1 MHEEKKLYCTSKGGD
16 RMGLIT
22 MIILGGLAGWIA
34 SLVTKSSTGILMDI
48 ILGIV
53 GAIAGGFL
61 MSFFG
66 QPGITGFNIYSLI
79 VAIVGAV
86 ILIWIGRLLT
96 GGSNTK
102 VYS

>member
-1 MHEEKKLYCTSKGGD
+1 
-16 RMGLIT
+16 MGLIT
-22 MIILGGLAGWIA
+22 MIVLGALAGWIA
-34 SLVTKSSTGILMDI
+34 SLVTRSSGGILMDI

-53 GAIAGGFL
+53 GAIAGGFI

-66 QPGITGFNIYSLI
+66 QPGITGFNLYSLI

-86 ILIWIGRLLT
+86 VLIWIGRFLT
-96 GGSNTK
+96 RGDRT

>member
-1 MHEEKKLYCTSKGGD
+1 
-16 RMGLIT
+16 MGLIT

-34 SLVTKSSTGILMDI
+34 SLITRSSTGVLMDI

-66 QPGITGFNIYSLI
+66 QPGITGFNLYSLI

-86 ILIWIGRLLT
+86 VLIWIGRLLT
-96 GGSNTK
+96 RGTDTK

>member
-1 MHEEKKLYCTSKGGD
+1 MRKGGEH
-16 RMGLIT
+16 MGLIT

-34 SLVTKSSTGILMDI
+34 SLVTKSSTGVLMDI

-66 QPGITGFNIYSLI
+66 QPGITGFNVYSLI
-79 VAIVGAV
+79 VAIIGAV

>member
-1 MHEEKKLYCTSKGGD
+1 
-16 RMGLIT
+16 MGLIT
-22 MIILGGLAGWIA
+22 MIVLGALAGWIA
-34 SLVTKSSTGILMDI
+34 SLVTRSSTGILMDI

-53 GAIAGGFL
+53 GAIAGGFV

-66 QPGITGFNIYSLI
+66 QPGITGFNLYSLV

-86 ILIWIGRLLT
+86 LLIWIGRFLT
-96 GGSNTK
+96 RGDRT

>member
-1 MHEEKKLYCTSKGGD
+1 
-16 RMGLIT
+16 MGLIT
-22 MIILGGLAGWIA
+22 MIILGGLAGWLA
-34 SLVTKSSTGILMDI
+34 SMITRSSSGILMDI

-53 GAIAGGFL
+53 GAIAGGFV

-66 QPGITGFNIYSLI
+66 QPGITGFNVYSLV

-86 ILIWIGRLLT
+86 ILIWIGRFLT
-96 GGSNTK
+96 RGDKT

>member
-1 MHEEKKLYCTSKGGD
+1 
-16 RMGLIT
+16 MGLLT

-34 SLVTKSSTGILMDI
+34 SLVTRSSTGVLMDI
-48 ILGIV
+48 VLGIV

-66 QPGITGFNIYSLI
+66 QPGITGFNLYSLI
-79 VAIVGAV
+79 VAVVGSV

-96 GGSNTK
+96 HGTDTR

>member
-1 MHEEKKLYCTSKGGD
+1 
-16 RMGLIT
+16 MGLIT
-22 MIILGGLAGWIA
+22 MIVLGGLAGWIA
-34 SLVTKSSTGILMDI
+34 SLITRSSTGILMDI

-66 QPGITGFNIYSLI
+66 QPGITGFNVYSLVVAVI
-79 VAIVGAV
+79 GAIV
-86 ILIWIGRLLT
+86 LIWVGRLLT
-96 GGSNTK
+96 GGTNTK

>member
-1 MHEEKKLYCTSKGGD
+1 
-16 RMGLIT
+16 MGLIT

-34 SLVTKSSTGILMDI
+34 SLITRSSTGILMDI

-66 QPGITGFNIYSLI
+66 QPGITGFNVYSLI
-79 VAIVGAV
+79 VAVVGAV

-96 GGSNTK
+96 RGSDTK

>member
-1 MHEEKKLYCTSKGGD
+1 
-16 RMGLIT
+16 MGLVA
-22 MIILGGLAGWIA
+22 MIILGGIAGWIA
-34 SLVTKSSTGILMDI
+34 SLMTHSSTGVLMDI

-66 QPGITGFNIYSLI
+66 QPGITGFNLYSLL
-79 VAIVGAV
+79 VAVVGSI

-96 GGSNTK
+96 GGTSGK